1 MRDYFMVN
9 VLQCRHTNSHELLIL
24 PLFQYS
30 YKWNRQ
36 HIVLTVV
43 ILDKRK
49 YGFYVFFFI
58 FSFCDAHSIA
68 SNLAETLIL
77 GRYWLENSASRRRFF
92 LLRIS
97 VMWQSL
103 VYMVFFDT
111 YTISPNNIT
120 AEVNSHANTITCHTN
135 EPMVPTRH
143 RVNVNHIIQWSS
155 IFFYVFIS

>member
-9 VLQCRHTNSHELLIL
+9 VLQCRHTNSNGLLIL
-24 PLFQYS
+24 PLLPWIY
-30 YKWNRQ
+30 NN
-36 HIVLTVV
+36 VLTVV
-43 ILDKRK
+43 ILEKQK